1 MFLGAHSQIL
11 SPINESKI
19 SMECNTIEELL
30 KPGLG
35 TVEHKRKRVCV
46 WEQHLLIVLLH
57 GAQSFTHL
65 YSHRPIRLMV
75 DGGILILHME
85 KLRLKYFCPEPT
97 WNSWPW
103 IKPGKDSE
111 SVFRFSRCPYLYTRK
126 KVSGKTLSLIV
137 RYCIYAFSFQKKFF
151 FFLGEERVLWSR
163 SKGETQSRI
172 LGFGEQGYVFS
183 GLLRQ
188 CALEPLARRPM
199 EEGQDFKSI
208 RKGEK
213 IEL

>member
-151 FFLGEERVLWSR
+151 FFFWERR
-163 SKGETQSRI
+163 
-172 LGFGEQGYVFS
+172 GFCGAEVRERLSPEFW
-183 GLLRQ
+183 
-188 CALEPLARRPM
+188 ALENRVM
-199 EEGQDFKSI
+199 FSQDSWDSVHWN
-208 RKGEK
+208 
-213 IEL
+213 L